1 MTWNITLR
9 TRQWR
14 VIRDFFS
21 EKFRFTPDFAQ
32 RLKHFMLRSAASW
45 CYQISK

>member
-1 MTWNITLR
+1 MTWNTTLR
-9 TRQWR
+9 TRKWHF
-14 VIRDFFS
+14 RDFLS

-32 RLKHFMLRSAASW
+32 RLKHFMLRPAASS